1 VSCRAGVAAA
11 TAQALLLSPSRGL
24 GGGIER
30 YLETIEWAFAEN
42 GVGYRRVDLCR
53 PGPRAHARMLAEASR
68 LLRTRPGPTRL
79 VLAHC
84 HLLPVAMLL
93 ARQHQ
98 VRGIT
103 VLCHGADV
111 WGSRLTPRGC
121 VERLLMRRAAVRVVA
136 VSSFTSGALSST
148 AAAAV
153 LPPGLSR
160 RWFDTLVQAQ
170 AQAQASAAPRP
181 ARAGVHLVT
190 AFRMPDWRNKGLP
203 ELLAAVAALGRPDVH
218 VTVCGSGTPP
228 AELRR
233 LVATCERCELRCD
246 LSDGD
251 LARQLAAA
259 DLFVLATRTRPGRRP
274 SGEGFGLVLLEAQVA
289 GTPVVAPAHGGSHD
303 AFLDRVTGMAPA
315 DESVQALAG
324 VLAEMLRDSR
334 RLAQMAD
341 AASTWARACYAPERY
356 AARAVANLL

>member
-1 VSCRAGVAAA
+1 VTCHIDVAAG
-11 TAQALLLSPSRGL
+11 TAQALLLTPSRGL

-30 YLETIEWAFAEN
+30 YLETVEWALAEQ
-42 GVGYRRVDLCR
+42 GVGYRRIDLRR
-53 PGPRAHARMLAEASR
+53 PGPRAHARLLADASR
-68 LLRTRPGPTRL
+68 LLRARPGPTRL

-84 HLLPVAMLL
+84 HLLPVATLL
-93 ARQHQ
+93 ARRHQ

-111 WGSRLTPRGC
+111 WGSRLAPRWQL
-121 VERLLMRRAAVRVVA
+121 ERLLMGRPAVRVVA
-136 VSSFTSGALSST
+136 VSSFTSGALSGT
-148 AAAAV
+148 APAAV

-160 RWFDTLVQAQ
+160 RWFDTLVQA
-170 AQAQASAAPRP
+170 SAEPRP

-190 AFRMPDWRNKGLP
+190 AFRMPDWQNKGLP
-203 ELLAAVAALGRPDVH
+203 QLLDAVTALGRADVH

-246 LSDGD
+246 LSDGE

-259 DLFVLATRTRPGRRP
+259 DLFVLATRTRPGRSP

-289 GTPVVAPAHGGSHD
+289 GTPVIAPAHGGSHD

-315 DESVQALAG
+315 DESVQALAS
-324 VLAEMLRDSR
+324 VLAEMLRDR
-334 RLAQMAD
+334 ERLAQMSD
-341 AASTWARACYAPERY
+341 AASAWARACYAPERY